1 MSAWILVVDT
11 PYSAVSDGDGR
22 FVMREVPPG
31 RYTAI
36 AWHARLGEKIAT
48 VVVPAT
54 GPATLELAY
63 P

>member
-1 MSAWILVVDT
+1 
-11 PYSAVSDGDGR
+11 
-22 FVMREVPPG
+22 MRDVPPG